1 MTDLFEPAAFRAA
14 LQAWLDDND
23 LTPPPG
29 DDSLD
34 AHQAQHLRV
43 LKALYD
49 AGWMRYG
56 WPESA
61 GGLGGP
67 EILRAVVGE
76 EIVGRGIDHPGPYSM
91 LEVLTP
97 TMIDYARPELAAE
110 MVPRLLS
117 GQESWCQGF
126 SEPGSGSDLASL
138 TTRAV
143 AEGRSVDRQRPEGVD
158 QLRAVR
164 QPVRP
169 AHPYRRARNPES

>member
-1 MTDLFEPAAFRAA
+1 MTAPTDIASPAEFRSR
-14 LQAWLDDND
+14 LVAWLDEND

-67 EILRAVVGE
+67 DILRAIVGE
-76 EIVGRGIDHPGPYSM
+76 ECVVRAMNLPGPNSM
-91 LEVLTP
+91 LDVLTP
-97 TMIDYARPELAAE
+97 TMIDYARPELAPE

-117 GQESWCQGF
+117 GQESWCQAF
-126 SEPGSGSDLASL
+126 
-138 TTRAV
+138 
-143 AEGRSVDRQRPEGVD
+143 
-158 QLRAVR
+158 
-164 QPVRP
+164 
-169 AHPYRRARNPES
+169 